1 MRIDLK
7 LSFLEATSKR
17 LSDSNTRIIGSCTGM
32 LAAVAA
38 SSSRSL
44 SDLLALGVTLV
55 RIAFRVGVAVADS
68 RERMQ
73 QGPSCQGSWS
83 IAVAESNQDKMQEL
97 LGKFHA
103 NEVRAKP
110 FR

>member
-1 MRIDLK
+1 
-7 LSFLEATSKR
+7 
-17 LSDSNTRIIGSCTGM
+17 M

-44 SDLLALGVTLV
+44 PDLLALGVTLV

-83 IAVAESNQDKMQEL
+83 VAVAESNQDKMQDL
-97 LGKFHA
+97 LAQFHA
-103 NEVRAKP
+103 SEVRAETL
-110 FR
+110 R